1 MTDLSHWL
9 KRNQMLFLLIA
20 IFIIQGHSYL
30 RIPFVSKHLKIVPNS
45 CIKYQNNNFISSI
58 CPTLT
63 SSSLK
68 SSANDLT
75 VEQKNVENDVLNIAN
90 LLTISRVVAIPFF
103 MLSFILRKKTAGV
116 LIYVI
121 SCLTD
126 FLDGYIARK
135 FNMMSSFGAFL
146 DPVADKLMVATAL
159 IMLVCQLP
167 TWWFACPVAL
177 IMCREIGVS
186 ALREWMAEQGT
197 RSTVKVGSL
206 GKIKTVL
213 QMVSTAMLLEACPG
227 NGSFDISLSL
237 GLSRPALFS
246 SGIVLLYIA
255 TILTVI
261 SGFQYFV
268 AAWPVLIGK
277 PNK

>member
-1 MTDLSHWL
+1 L
-9 KRNQMLFLLIA
+9 
-20 IFIIQGHSYL
+20 
-30 RIPFVSKHLKIVPNS
+30 VSSVS
-45 CIKYQNNNFISSI
+45 
-58 CPTLT
+58 PTLK
-63 SSSLK
+63 SFLLK
-68 SSANDLT
+68 SSQNDIK
-75 VEQKNVENDVLNIAN
+75 VEQKIEKVEVLNIAN

-135 FNMMSSFGAFL
+135 YNMMSSFGAFL

-197 RSTVKVGSL
+197 RATVKVGSL
-206 GKIKTVL
+206 GKIKTAL

-227 NGSFDISLSL
+227 NGSFDITVSL
-237 GLSRPALFS
+237 GLSRPLLFS
-246 SGIVLLYIA
+246 SGLVLLYIA

-261 SGFQYFV
+261 SGFQYLV
-268 AAWPVLIGK
+268 AAWPVLTGK